1 MEHFFYD
8 GRNQQDMLIT
18 EYHMGL
24 VVLSVIIACVASY
37 ATLNVSERIKVAEGQ
52 SKAWL
57 FWLIV
62 GMLTMGIGGW
72 AMHFIAML
80 ALKLPI
86 AVSYDILVT
95 ILSTLP
101 VILGSGAMLYVISRP
116 KIKMFTLFLGGTLM
130 GGGIGAMHFVGMAA
144 MSGVGQQIVMMYDPE
159 LFVVSIIVAVVLA
172 NAALYINSLVGSK
185 KEPGNL
191 LWPNIQS
198 AIVMGFAVSGM
209 HYTAM
214 AATYFFPGIVE
225 PGRIEHVLDTGSLA
239 LWVSVASIL
248 IALLAIFITDLD
260 SRLQQMKQDEVNSR
274 SRMREAI
281 ESISDGFSL
290 YDIDD
295 RLVEFNQ
302 RYRELM
308 DCGQGLV
315 PGMTFEAVVRGAAE
329 AGLILDA
336 AGCIEDW
343 ITERL
348 ARHRS
353 PRGHF
358 VEHFKGDRWIR
369 VSERRVWN
377 TGTVA
382 IRTDITELKR
392 TEIELSKAM
401 AEAEQARASAEE
413 ANRSKSNFLANMSH
427 ELRTPMNAIIGYSEM
442 LLEDARDAGET
453 ETVSDLEKIRSAG
466 KHLLSLINEILDLS
480 KIEAGKMELY
490 LEDFDLLSVIR
501 DVENT
506 IKPLVDKNHNTL
518 LVKLPP
524 TMPAMHAD
532 LTKLRQG
539 LFNLLSNACKFTEN
553 GLITFSVSIDQLD
566 GRDWVSFEVTDTGI
580 GMTQDQV
587 DKVFEAFTQADNSTT
602 RKYGGTGLGLTITK
616 KFCQMM
622 GGDISVSSKPG
633 VGSTFSI
640 QLPVQEIDASHPVSL
655 SVLDTLSTTRPLQEQ
670 AISGHDD
677 TILIIDNDQA
687 NRELLQNTLVGK
699 GFTSI
704 VTTDVKEGLELAR
717 KLLPALITL
726 DVMMPKMDGWQ
737 LLAALKL
744 DQDTQ
749 DIPVILVTI
758 GEDRTQGYA
767 LGVSEYLIK
776 PIDRQYLVS
785 LLRKYKCHEHSGKIL
800 VVDDDSVNRE
810 ILSRTLVSAGYDI
823 AEAGNGLEALAYL
836 EADDASLVLLDLMI
850 PAMDGFQFLQELR
863 THDKWKRLP
872 VVVITAKELTAE
884 ERTRLADSVQGIL
897 QKGSYER
904 QQLLYDI
911 DVLISLQ
918 LQRQNYFSPMGG
930 KDAKNTIGGR

>member
-1 MEHFFYD
+1 VEHFFYD
-8 GRNQQDMLIT
+8 GRNQQDMLISG
-18 EYHMGL
+18 YHMGL
-24 VVLSVIIACVASY
+24 VVLSMIIACVASY
-37 ATLNVSERIKVAEGQ
+37 AALNVSERIKAAEGQ
-52 SKAWL
+52 SRTSVLWQ
-57 FWLIV
+57 IV
-62 GMLTMGIGGW
+62 GMLTMGFGVW

-80 ALKLPI
+80 ALKLSI
-86 AVSYDILVT
+86 TVSYDILFTV
-95 ILSTLP
+95 LSTLP
-101 VILGSGAMLYVISRP
+101 AIFASGAMLYVISRP
-116 KIKMFTLFLGGTLM
+116 KIKRGTLFLGGTLM

-159 LFVVSIIVAVVLA
+159 LFVVSIIVAIVLA

-185 KEPGNL
+185 KEGGSP
-191 LWPNIQS
+191 LWPKIQS
-198 AIVMGFAVSGM
+198 AIIMGFAVSGM

-214 AATYFFPGIVE
+214 AATYFFPGDVLIGGE
-225 PGRIEHVLDTGSLA
+225 KHLLDTGSLA

-315 PGMTFEAVVRGAAE
+315 PGITFEAVVRGAAE

-336 AGCIEDW
+336 DGCIDEW

-413 ANRSKSNFLANMSH
+413 ANRSKSAFLANMSH

-490 LEDFDLLSVIR
+490 LEDFDLMSVIR

-506 IKPLVDKNHNTL
+506 IKPLVDKNGNTL
-518 LVKLPP
+518 IVKLPP

-553 GLITFSVSIDQLD
+553 GLITFSVCIYQLD
-566 GRDWVSFEVTDTGI
+566 GKDWVSFEVTDTGI

-616 KFCQMM
+616 KFCKMM
-622 GGDISVSSKPG
+622 GGDISVSSEPG
-633 VGSTFSI
+633 VGSTFTI
-640 QLPVQEIDASHPVSL
+640 QLPVQEMDNSQPVSL
-655 SVLDTLSTTRPLQEQ
+655 SVLDTLSTTHPPQEL
-670 AISGHDD
+670 IIPGHDN
-677 TILIIDNDQA
+677 TILIIGDDPA
-687 NRELLQNTLVGK
+687 NRDLLNNMLVGK

-704 VTTDVKEGLELAR
+704 VAADGKEGLELAR
-717 KLLPALITL
+717 KLLPGVITL

-744 DQDTQ
+744 DPDTQ
-749 DIPVILVTI
+749 YIPVILVTI

-776 PIDRQYLVS
+776 PIDRQYLLS
-785 LLRKYKCHEHSGKIL
+785 LLRKYQCQEDSGKIL

-810 ILSRTLVSAGYDI
+810 LLSRTLVSAGYDI
-823 AEAGNGLEALAYL
+823 AEVGNGLEALAYL
-836 EADDASLVLLDLMI
+836 ESADASLVLLDLMM
-850 PAMDGFQFLQELR
+850 PTMDGFQFLQELR
-863 THDKWKRLP
+863 TRDKWKRLP
-872 VVVITAKELTAE
+872 VVVVTAKELTTE
-884 ERTRLADSVQGIL
+884 ERSRLADSVQGIL

-904 QQLLYDI
+904 EQLLYDI
-911 DVLISLQ
+911 DDLISLQ
-918 LQRQNYFSPMGG
+918 LQRQNSSSPTGG
-930 KDAKNTIGGR
+930 TYA